1 MRILMFGMSSFPGG
15 IENYIANYFL
25 CEEFSRDTKIDFVT
39 YDGSLAYE
47 DRIIALGHSVKRVP
61 HLRKKPFAYIR
72 AVKKLLKEGD
82 YDCVYVNMLSAANV
96 VPIRCAAKCGVKK
109 IAVHAHANSTV
120 KGALRRILHSVNKK
134 FCKNKAAVKLA
145 CSDAAGSWLFDD
157 GEFTVVPNSIDVDR
171 FSFSAESRN
180 EIRESLG
187 IENSTFVVGHVGRF
201 AEEKNHLFLLDI
213 FNELLKKREN
223 SRLLLVGG
231 GPYETLIREKA
242 AALGISEK
250 IIFAG
255 ITDSSHRYYSAFDAF
270 VFPSVFEGFGMSA
283 LEAQAC
289 GLPCFCSD
297 TLSRNLDVTKTVE
310 FLSLGKSAEIWAD
323 AVLKKKMLI
332 SRSDMNRIVRDSEY
346 NINTQ
351 IANLKSILRE

>member
-61 HLRKKPFAYIR
+61 HLRKKPFAYMR

-82 YDCVYVNMLSAANV
+82 YDCVYVNMLSAANI
-96 VPIRCAAKCGVKK
+96 VPIRCAAKCGVEK
-109 IAVHAHANSTV
+109 IAVHAHASSTV
-120 KGALRRILHSVNKK
+120 KGALRRFLHW
-134 FCKNKAAVKLA
+134 KNKRYCKKKATVKLA
-145 CSDAAGSWLFDD
+145 CSDKAGQWLFDND
-157 GEFTVVPNSIDVDR
+157 DFIVVPNSIDVDR
-171 FSFSAESRN
+171 FSFSANSRSYVRGTF
-180 EIRESLG
+180 EIADD
-187 IENSTFVVGHVGRF
+187 TFVIGHIGRF
-201 AEEKNHLFLLDI
+201 AEEKNHLFLLDV
-213 FNELLKKREN
+213 FNEILKKN
-223 SRLLLVGG
+223 NDSRLLLVGG
-231 GPYETLIREKA
+231 GAYEALIRNKA
-242 AALGISEK
+242 DGLGISEK
-250 IIFAG
+250 LIFAG
-255 ITDSSHRYYSAFDAF
+255 VTDCAEKYYSAFDVF

-297 TLSRNLDVTKTVE
+297 TLSKNLDVTKTVE
-310 FLSLGKSAEIWAD
+310 FIGLDRRAEHWAD
-323 AVLKKKMLI
+323 AVLEKKMLI

-346 NINTQ
+346 NIDTQ
-351 IANLKSILRE
+351 IANLKSILSE